1 MSPFAARIYAIVL
14 LPIAV
19 AIGVFFFLRDDQA
32 GERVSDAPIGS
43 SVEVGGRI
51 FSVEIANTPE
61 LRHLGLG
68 ERDSLPEDAGML
80 FLFDRPDTYGF
91 WMKGMRFPIDI
102 AWIYDGRIVH
112 IERSIPAD
120 SKRTMYP
127 GTPATM
133 VLETNAGAL
142 ESADVGSEVLFHGV
156 DFDGG
161 GSEPSSRLIE

>member
-1 MSPFAARIYAIVL
+1 MNPFAARIYAIVL
-14 LPIAV
+14 LPVAV
-19 AIGVFFFLRDDQA
+19 AIGVFFFLRNDRAEEYAPDMPA
-32 GERVSDAPIGS
+32 GP
-43 SVEVGGRI
+43 SVEVGGQV

-102 AWIYDGRIVH
+102 AWIYDGRIIH
-112 IERSIPAD
+112 IERRVPAD
-120 SKRTMYP
+120 SVRTMYP

-142 ESADVGSEVLFHGV
+142 DSINIGSEVVFQNI
-156 DFDGG
+156 
-161 GSEPSSRLIE
+161 PSSKI